1 MNWLFTWFF
10 QKTYNLGK
18 IFGYATGN
26 CAATQPTEGQACNDN
41 CACVT
46 GSICTNNIL
55 CPKCGKICMATD
67 VYNRLVC
74 LEKIKWV

>member
-1 MNWLFTWFF
+1 MDLSLI
-10 QKTYNLGK
+10 NLGW
-18 IFGYATGN
+18 IFGVATGN
-26 CAATQPTEGQACNDN
+26 CAAAQPTEGQACNLN
-41 CACVT
+41 CACAT

-74 LEKIKWV
+74 